1 VGDQTGNLADL
12 LNNISQDDLDGT
24 NIVSSLLGTF
34 ADISGAVGLGLMIV
48 QIINS
53 GQPDEVLVAF
63 QQLQNTIQ
71 TDFALLNQ
79 DLNAEQIIERNTVI
93 NGYLGPAYA
102 RFQSLPA
109 ALNARPPLSAADII
123 AFIADC
129 IATLDQLNGTAQPD
143 IVWSRN
149 YDWQIYWTDQW
160 DAQNSS
166 AESAYWFYAAYGEQ
180 APLKNADGTVFVP
193 TYSLPLYLWAVFLFL
208 AVGLSL
214 DPNFKVNYAGVLRSI
229 KTLLNTR
236 YDQIFNDG
244 LTSLTPPDWTSE
256 GVLAAAR
263 NQPGFGSA
271 QPDPSKP
278 GYGISLYGIPLG
290 GRPPHTKLLGV
301 YLEYGAVEKF
311 SGASSVG
318 YRYKVLVS
326 NDGDPANRDAAIYHK
341 LQLRLM
347 SRMKGLYSAIGLPQ
361 VVQTINQI
369 SGLLGEA
376 QIPFPGYADW
386 SFRAIYEESGLA
398 PTNGFFTLRSLSD
411 LFIKTQPDDTPYAN
425 IAPTGTISIRQ
436 LLTGFSD

>member
-1 VGDQTGNLADL
+1 MGDQTGNLADF
-12 LNNISQDDLDGT
+12 LNNIGEDNLDAT
-24 NIVSSLLGTF
+24 NIVSSLMGTF
-34 ADISGAVGLGLMIV
+34 ADISGAIGFGMMII

-53 GQPDEVLVAF
+53 GQPDEVLEAL

-71 TDFALLNQ
+71 TDFQQLNQ
-79 DLNAEQIIERNTVI
+79 DLSAQQIIERNTVI

-109 ALNARPPLSAADII
+109 ALNAQPPLTAADRI

-129 IATLDQLNGTAQPD
+129 IATLDQLDGTAQPD
-143 IVWSRN
+143 IVWSRD

-160 DAQNSS
+160 DAQNPSG
-166 AESAYWFYAAYGEQ
+166 ESAYWFYAAYGEQ
-180 APLKNADGTVFVP
+180 APAENADGTVFVP

-214 DPNFKVNYAGVLRSI
+214 DPNFKVNYAGVLRTI
-229 KTLLNTR
+229 KALLQTR
-236 YDQIFNDG
+236 HDQILNSG
-244 LTSLTPPDWTSE
+244 LTALTPPDWTSE

-271 QPDPSKP
+271 EPDPSKP
-278 GYGISLYGIPLG
+278 GYGISLYGIALG
-290 GRPPHTKLLGV
+290 GRPPHSKLLGV
-301 YLEYGAVEKF
+301 YIEYGSVEKF

-318 YRYKVLVS
+318 YRYEILVS
-326 NDGDPANRDAAIYHK
+326 DDDDPANRDAAIYHK
-341 LQLRLM
+341 LQVRLM
-347 SRMKGLYSAIGLPQ
+347 KRQKELYAAVGLPQ
-361 VVQTINQI
+361 VVSAINQV

-386 SFRAIYEESGLA
+386 SFRQIYGVSGLA
-398 PTNGFFTLRSLSD
+398 PANGFFTLRSLSD
-411 LFIKTQPDDTPYAN
+411 LLIKTQPDDTPYAN
-425 IAPTGTISIRQ
+425 IAPTATISVRT